1 MYAGIIISNNI
12 VDQTYEYYVPQKYED
27 FIKLGSRVQINFGL
41 GSREVM
47 GFVVELYEEPK
58 YDGVIKE
65 ITNLLDYNPL
75 ISLEQLKLAEFI
87 SQDTVCPLGI
97 VLNLMIPKTYKLKSV
112 TYLIIKDYC
121 ELDATL
127 AMEFKGKSVIKV
139 TKELD
144 PFMKLIKKEIE
155 KGNAMFSFEAEG
167 YNKEKIIVKYL
178 INKIMLYEKETFIKK
193 DVFEKL
199 LPLIDEEALT
209 KEDFIDKCQITEYY
223 FKKLDNLGIFD
234 KVNVRVSRVISR
246 TIKQTKTYNNVLKEQ
261 VELNKKIIQNSKN
274 NKPVLW
280 RPNNEDE
287 IISTL
292 ESIIIDNNSKQLTT
306 VIIVPDILSSY
317 KISSILRVNLCLP
330 IACLNSNLSDGEY
343 SDLFSELKDNS
354 YSVIVT
360 TSKCSLLHFNNTA
373 TIIMLDVESDNYY
386 NDQSPRYDL
395 KVVMEYFAEILNANL
410 VFESYSANFAEV
422 SKGIKGTYQLLDNY
436 KKDKNIPIETIN
448 LRDELLNGNNK
459 SISKRLEK
467 LILMN
472 IYLKKISVLV
482 STTKEYSSLIM
493 CRSCGH
499 IIKCPRC
506 GIAVKYNKKNNQIN
520 CPTCSYKADY
530 SSKCS
535 NCNEDSLLLESF
547 GIEQINEELHQ
558 KIPNIRTIV
567 LDNPDYNEYG
577 SLITKAIDN
586 EVDVIITTPNYMR
599 GLELNNINLVGIVN
613 IDKISEAPNLDA
625 SHRAYNTLI
634 YANHLIEN
642 AEIINELKTK
652 IVVQTFKPDS
662 FYLQTFIN
670 NDYDEYIKK
679 EINNR
684 KILRIEPF
692 YRVNRIFV
700 KAPFDVMFLE
710 ANSIKKALQEMLPKE
725 LFIIGPT
732 YNRTEQ
738 AATLVIKHK
747 RQDIS
752 LIYQNIIK
760 RFRTQTVSV
769 VIDKYPKYL

>member
-1 MYAGIIISNNI
+1 MYAGIVISNNI
-12 VDQTYEYYVPQKYED
+12 VDQTYEYYVPQKYEE
-27 FIKLGSRVQINFGL
+27 FIKLGSRVQINFGT

-47 GFVVELYEEPK
+47 GFVVELYEESRHN
-58 YDGVIKE
+58 GVTKE
-65 ITNLLDYNPL
+65 ITDLLDFNPL
-75 ISLEQLKLAEFI
+75 ISLTQLELAKFI
-87 SQDTVCPLGI
+87 SSDTVCPLGR
-97 VLNLMIPKTYKLKSV
+97 VLNLMIPNTYKLKSV

-127 AMEFKGKSVIKV
+127 ALEFKGKSVIKV

-155 KGNAMFSFEAEG
+155 KGNAEFSYRAEG
-167 YNKEKIIVKYL
+167 FNKEKVIIKYL
-178 INKIMLYEKETFIKK
+178 INQMMLYEKETYIKK
-193 DVFEKL
+193 EVFEKVKQ
-199 LPLIDEEALT
+199 LINEEALT
-209 KEDFIDKCQITEYY
+209 KEEFIDRCNITEYY
-223 FKKLDNLGIFD
+223 FRKLDNLGIFD
-234 KVNVRVSRVISR
+234 KIKVRVSRIISR
-246 TIKQTKTYNNVLKEQ
+246 TIKQSKTIGFTDKDLIESNKE
-261 VELNKKIIQNSKN
+261 IIQNSKKH
-274 NKPVLW
+274 KPVLW
-280 RPNNEDE
+280 RPNDEDE
-287 IISTL
+287 ILNTI
-292 ESIIIDNNSKQLTT
+292 EKIIEDNNNQKLTT

-317 KISSILRVNLCLP
+317 KISSKIRSNFG
-330 IACLNSNLSDGEY
+330 INTACLNSNLSDAEY
-343 SDLFSELKDNS
+343 NDLFDELKNNN

-360 TSKCSLLHFNNTA
+360 TSKCALLEFNNTG

-395 KVVMEYFAEILNANL
+395 KIVMEYFAKLLNANL
-410 VFESYSANFAEV
+410 VFESFSANFSEV
-422 SKGIKGTYQLLDNY
+422 SKGITGTYQLLDNY
-436 KKDKNIPIETIN
+436 KKNKDIPIETIN

-472 IYLKKISVLV
+472 MYLKKISVLI
-482 STTKEYSSLIM
+482 STSKDYSSLIM

-499 IIKCPRC
+499 VVKCPRC

-535 NCNEDSLLLESF
+535 NCTENSLLLESF
-547 GIEQINEELHQ
+547 GIEQIEEELHQ

-567 LDNPDYNEYG
+567 LDNPNYQEYG
-577 SLITKAIDN
+577 DLITKAIDGN
-586 EVDVIITTPNYMR
+586 VDVIITTPNYVR
-599 GLELNNINLVGIVN
+599 GLDLNNINLVGIVN

-642 AEIINELKTK
+642 AEVINELKTK
-652 IVVQTFKPDS
+652 LVVQTFKTDS

-700 KAPFDVMFLE
+700 KAPFDLMFLE

-732 YNRTEQ
+732 YNRKEQ
-738 AATLVIKHK
+738 AVALIIKHK
-747 RQDIS
+747 KKDIS
-752 LIYQNIIK
+752 LIYQNIVK
-760 RFRTQTVSV
+760 RFQTQSVSV
-769 VIDKYPKYL
+769 IIDKYPKYL